1 MPWFCRNRPSQWCS
15 WVFDVRELM
24 VPLHYDTRT
33 HEIARNYV
41 VEKTLS
47 LQQYCIGCVRKSMVP
62 LCDDTHTCEISVRSA
77 VETMLSRWLPCIED
91 MRKSMVPPHFHTF
104 TIEIA

>member
-1 MPWFCRNRPSQWCS
+1 MPWFCRNRLSQWFSC
-15 WVFDVRELM
+15 VFDVREPM
-24 VPLHYDTRT
+24 VPLY
-33 HEIARNYV
+33 
-41 VEKTLS
+41 
-47 LQQYCIGCVRKSMVP
+47 
-62 LCDDTHTCEISVRSA
+62 DDTHTCEISVRSA

>member
-1 MPWFCRNRPSQWCS
+1 MPWFCRNRLSQWFSC
-15 WVFDVRELM
+15 VFDVREPM

-62 LCDDTHTCEISVRSA
+62 
-77 VETMLSRWLPCIED
+77 
-91 MRKSMVPPHFHTF
+91 PHFHTF